1 MLATRQRWLGHM
13 LRSEEGLL
21 ARQVLLAEVS
31 WHKEAGLAYR
41 EGSLLSECPAHDSAE
56 HLVDLAEQKEAW
68 RLWAK
73 KPSRSLRRWPC
84 DPATCVFRRIE
95 IRACTCTEASSSST

>member
-1 MLATRQRWLGHM
+1 VAPTFDIVKHVLATRQRWLGHVGHM

-56 HLVDLAEQKEAW
+56 HLVHGPGRAEGGLDSGGFG
-68 RLWAK
+68 RR
-73 KPSRSLRRWPC
+73 RSNSGRC
-84 DPATCVFRRIE
+84 
-95 IRACTCTEASSSST
+95 